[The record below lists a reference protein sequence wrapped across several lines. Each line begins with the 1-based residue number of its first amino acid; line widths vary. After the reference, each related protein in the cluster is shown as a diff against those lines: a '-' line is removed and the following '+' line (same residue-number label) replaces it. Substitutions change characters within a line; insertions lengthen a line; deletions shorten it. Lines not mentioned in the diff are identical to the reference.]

1 MHNQINIKY
10 LLKKKEKKYRY
21 VIKMMLSLYNFLL
34 QIPINCLIIYIF
46 TFLQLKQ
53 RVGKGD
59 ETKDEVFDEFVF
71 NFNKQQV
78 MKRIYNTLI
87 KIK

>member
-1 MHNQINIKY
+1 
-10 LLKKKEKKYRY
+10 
-21 VIKMMLSLYNFLL
+21 MMLSLYNFLL